1 MTKRRVV
8 ITGLGLLTSLGHTH
22 QQTWQNLV
30 AARSGVRRIEHF
42 DASQLSCQISS
53 SVQDFDAS
61 SYVDRKEQRK
71 MDLFIQYAIAAAVEA
86 ITDADL
92 ANSQINPERVG
103 TAIGSGIGGLAMIT
117 QNHSNLLK
125 GGPRKVSPFMI
136 PGSIVNMPAGYVSMR
151 YGYKGPNIAIST
163 ACTTGL
169 HNIGHAARMI
179 SYGDSE
185 VMIAGGSEMATSELG
200 MAGFASARALSTRND
215 DPETAS
221 RPWDKDRD
229 GFVLG
234 DGAGIL
240 VLEEYQHAKQRGAR
254 MYAEVTGFGM
264 SGDAHHITSPPE
276 DGQGASQAMR
286 AALADAQIAPDHVG
300 YINAHGTSTPVGDV
314 VETRAIKRCFGDASA
329 QLAVGSSKSMLGHLL
344 GAAGSVETIITALS
358 LYHQVLT
365 PTINLHNPEDECDL
379 DYVPHTA
386 RDAKLQHALC
396 NAFGF
401 GGTNG
406 CIALSRI

>member
-151 YGYKGPNIAIST
+151 YGYQGPNIAIST

-286 AALADAQIAPDHVG
+286 AALADAQITPDQVG

>member
-286 AALADAQIAPDHVG
+286 AALADAQITPDQVG